1 MQGGSTAAVGGGGAT
16 AAADDDDD
24 INNKQGITLDERSAS
39 SHHDRAS
46 RSLSLG
52 ERRESN
58 RLGERQGSSSLGA
71 SGGGVGRLTSSLS
84 SNPTPAV
91 LVRDGSRRSLPSPAV
106 VPFRFEI
113 STGSGSSSASDHS
126 GEEDFTRSLSQ
137 RGVPLSAPLAP
148 PVETAS
154 VKLSIYLEYVSALAH
169 LATFGIFGVFIRY
182 GLEHLIGKNLA
193 DLTQNNGP
201 LFIDLPANMVGSFF
215 MGWVGVVFKKDIATF
230 SELLAIGLS
239 TGLMGSITTYA
250 GWNQQMVVVIT
261 NGYWLRALFGLLLGL
276 EIAQMSLVLG
286 IDSAKLLNW
295 SIACIQQGRANRG
308 LDRLQWAS
316 PDNLWR
322 RKFGLVFFLCV
333 SSSLWVS
340 AIVLTIIDTTSI
352 VRRRLWLACVVAP
365 PGVWA
370 RWLLARLNG
379 QGIGSKHYFK
389 WIPLGTLLTNMIACT
404 LEAILAVIQ
413 IAVQQTDAALLVQGL
428 QLGLLG
434 CMSTVSTF
442 VAELYLLHLIANK
455 RWRAYA
461 YAFIMLICCF
471 AVGVIAYTI
480 PVLTRYSSQG

>member
-1 MQGGSTAAVGGGGAT
+1 MQGGSTAAAVGGGGGGAT

-24 INNKQGITLDERSAS
+24 TDNKQVITLDERSAS
-39 SHHDRAS
+39 SRHDRAS
-46 RSLSLG
+46 RSLSLS

-71 SGGGVGRLTSSLS
+71 SGSGGGGVGRLASSLS

-91 LVRDGSRRSLPSPAV
+91 LVLDGSRRSLPSPAV

-148 PVETAS
+148 
-154 VKLSIYLEYVSALAH
+154 
-169 LATFGIFGVFIRY
+169 VFIRY
-182 GLEHLIGKNLA
+182 GLERLIGNYLV
-193 DLTQNNGP
+193 DSTHNNGP

-250 GWNQQMVVVIT
+250 GWNQQMVVIIT

-295 SIACIQQGRANRG
+295 SIAHIQQGRANRG
-308 LDRLQWAS
+308 LDTIQWVS
-316 PDNLWR
+316 PDNLQR

-352 VRRRLWLACVVAP
+352 VRRHLWLACVVAP

-404 LEAILAVIQ
+404 LEAILTVIQ

>member
-1 MQGGSTAAVGGGGAT
+1 MQGGSTSAAGGGGTAA
-16 AAADDDDD
+16 AAADDDDVT
-24 INNKQGITLDERSAS
+24 NNKQGITLDERSAS
-39 SHHDRAS
+39 SRHDRAS

-71 SGGGVGRLTSSLS
+71 SGGGGVGRLASSLS

-148 PVETAS
+148 PAETTS
-154 VKLSIYLEYVSALAH
+154 GKLSIYLEYVSALAH
-169 LATFGIFGVFIRY
+169 LATFGIFGVFLRY
-182 GLEHLIGKNLA
+182 GLERLIGIHLA
-193 DLTQNNGP
+193 DSNNGP

-250 GWNQQMVVVIT
+250 GWSQQMVVIIT
-261 NGYWLRALFGLLLGL
+261 KGYWLRALFGLLLGL

-295 SIACIQQGRANRG
+295 SIARIQQGRANRG
-308 LDRLQWAS
+308 LDTLQWAS

-404 LEAILAVIQ
+404 LEAILTVIQ